1 MLFDGTTNGPSSRIY
16 RIVNRNRGLRFIG
29 EMGDKENQ
37 SSQEFPSRD
46 ENTELETNMELALQS
61 AKREKRNAKSA
72 LTRLLSTLTTRL
84 LDRRAEKDDIIEVL
98 ERIERQKDEVFLIL
112 DRMEQIYTKLGDKT
126 NVEKVTDEG
135 EVINDQVSNE
145 TYVARKCILSKIA
158 QKISASSSKRTSV
171 ADKVEESQMAQQ
183 QFRVPDLAQQH
194 FERASPK
201 LIELEDIE
209 LERRGSD
216 IEQTLIRP
224 VDEQCDMFHVSEE
237 NYANYEKNDRNA
249 SNHRDVD
256 LDQMTLRDAEYN
268 YASKENNVRNV
279 TRDLSPRR
287 QIPGEQLFVDKQS
300 ELPSRRKTEPNSQL
314 ERIRIPKFE
323 GDKLE
328 FQQWYTA
335 FIETTNETK

>member
-1 MLFDGTTNGPSSRIY
+1 
-16 RIVNRNRGLRFIG
+16 
-29 EMGDKENQ
+29 MGDEENQ
-37 SSQEFPSRD
+37 SSQECPSRD
-46 ENTELETNMELALQS
+46 ENTELETNKELALQS

-84 LDRRAEKDDIIEVL
+84 SDRRAKKDDIIEVL

-145 TYVARKCILSKIA
+145 TYVARKCILSSKIA
-158 QKISASSSKRTSV
+158 QKISASSSRRTSV

-183 QFRVPDLAQQH
+183 PFRVPEAQQH

-201 LIELEDIE
+201 LIELEDKE

-216 IEQTLIRP
+216 IELTLIRP

-268 YASKENNVRNV
+268 YASKEKNVRNV

-287 QIPGEQLFVDKQS
+287 QISGEQLFVDKQS

-335 FIETTNETK
+335 FISCVDETAMTSQFKMLRLEACLGGRPEKLYGGSATLK